1 MKAYVFP
8 AGTQNLDDL
17 KAVERPD
24 PRPGPGQVL
33 VRMRAGSLNYRD
45 QMIAAGR
52 YFAPMTRDTIPLS
65 DGAGE
70 VIETGA
76 GVTSV
81 KRGDKVA
88 GTFSQPDPDGPADG
102 ALLPRGVPLDGMLA
116 EQVVMWESGVIPLPA
131 GYTFTQGACLP
142 CAGVT
147 AWNCLFGAGK
157 AVLPGQTVLVLGTGG
172 VAIWALQ
179 FARMAGCR
187 VIATT
192 SQEAKVGRLKALG
205 AQDVVNYRTHEEWD
219 GQVMQLTGGRGVDCV
234 VEVGGA
240 GTLQRSFNA
249 LARGGK
255 VGLIGV
261 MTQGT
266 SNPTTLML
274 KSGHLHGIM
283 VGDRELFRQMNT
295 AIEANGLQP
304 VIDQV
309 YPFEQAKEAFS
320 HAASGNF
327 VGKIVIS
334 I

>member
-1 MKAYVFP
+1 MRAYVFH
-8 AGTQNLDDL
+8 AGTQKLDQL
-17 KAVERPD
+17 KKVERPD
-24 PRPGPGQVL
+24 PTPAAGQVL
-33 VRMRAGSLNYRD
+33 VRIRAASLNYRD

-52 YFAPMTRDTIPLS
+52 YFAPVTRDTIPLS

-70 VIETGA
+70 VLGIGA

-81 KRGDKVA
+81 KPGDKVA
-88 GTFSQPDPDGPADG
+88 GTFSQPDPNGPASG
-102 ALLPRGVPLDGMLA
+102 PLLPRGIPLDGMLA
-116 EQVVMWESGVIPLPA
+116 EQVVMWESGVIRLPTD
-131 GYTFTQGACLP
+131 YTFVQGACLP

-172 VAIWALQ
+172 VSIWALQ

-192 SQEAKVGRLKALG
+192 SKDAKIAKLQALG
-205 AQDVVNYRTHEEWD
+205 ASHVINYVTHEEWD
-219 GQVMQLTGGRGVDCV
+219 EQVMKVTGGQGADCI
-234 VEVGGA
+234 VEVGGP

-266 SNPTTLML
+266 SNPTTLMI

-283 VGDRELFRQMNT
+283 VGDRELFRQMNA
-295 AIEANGLQP
+295 AIEATGLQP
-304 VIDQV
+304 TIDRI
-309 YPFEQAKEAFS
+309 YTFEQAKEAFS
-320 HAASGNF
+320 HAGSGDF